1 MMNRAFMLRPCMAA
15 LGALAW
21 SILLAQAGPQGA
33 PAQAA
38 PDAPL
43 QPVAGVFPDARDARP
58 LSASEQRALRPMD
71 HFKECDACPEMVVIP
86 AGDFVM
92 GAPEGEEGST
102 ADERPQR
109 RVAFAHAFAV
119 GRFAVTFDEWD
130 ACVAAGGCRNQRPPD
145 RGWGRGTRPVI
156 DIWWSDAQA
165 YVAWLSRTTGRPY
178 RLLTEAEREY
188 VTRAGSMTPFWWG
201 SRISARDA
209 NYDASFA
216 YPGKG
221 GEMGEY
227 RRRTMPVDAFRP
239 NPWGLYQVHGNVYEW
254 VQDCWRDTY
263 AGAPTDGSAWV
274 TRDCE
279 RRVMRG
285 GSWNF
290 APWHARAAS
299 RCQIAAAAFANGGV
313 VGVGMRVA
321 RDLRRR

>member
-1 MMNRAFMLRPCMAA
+1 
-15 LGALAW
+15 
-21 SILLAQAGPQGA
+21 
-33 PAQAA
+33 
-38 PDAPL
+38 
-43 QPVAGVFPDARDARP
+43 
-58 LSASEQRALRPMD
+58 
-71 HFKECDACPEMVVIP
+71 MVVIP

-109 RVAFAHAFAV
+109 RVAFANAFAV

-178 RLLTEAEREY
+178 RLLTEGEREY

-216 YPGKG
+216 YPGKD
-221 GEMGEY
+221 GETGEY

-254 VQDCWRDTY
+254 VQDCWRDGY
-263 AGAPTDGSAWV
+263 ADGPTDGSAWE

-299 RCQIAAAAFANGGV
+299 RGQIAAAAFANGGV